1 MNEKE
6 EDYFLGWSQLN
17 VIRRK
22 KMDVYIT
29 MRIVETFLS
38 YMCMVTLASNVIKQ
52 LKSFNL
58 F

>member
-1 MNEKE
+1 
-6 EDYFLGWSQLN
+6 
-17 VIRRK
+17 
-22 KMDVYIT
+22 MDVYIT